1 MLLCCLLVFACM
13 IIDAAMLSVRLILI
27 PLRAH
32 QQCTSDSVRPLQGRL
47 ERLPRK
53 GVLIAFI
60 ACCSLFGLH
69 VDVSVFMFCA
79 AHVSC
84 FLLLGYTC

>member
-13 IIDAAMLSVRLILI
+13 IIDAAMLSVRPIFI

-47 ERLPRK
+47 ERSPRK
-53 GVLIAFI
+53 GAFI

-69 VDVSVFMFCA
+69 VDVSVFLLCFVHRMFLVFC
-79 AHVSC
+79 
-84 FLLLGYTC
+84 L